1 MNGIELRKP
10 SALSAP
16 YWSMLRG
23 LSRPVRLELIALLSN
38 SLASEEDEAEELVL
52 TEDERK
58 AGLMSLA
65 GCWSDDPKD
74 AARMEAATKECRE
87 HDTLRD
93 VNLDE

>member
-23 LSRPVRLELIALLSN
+23 LSRPVRLE
-38 SLASEEDEAEELVL
+38 L

-93 VNLDE
+93 VNLDD